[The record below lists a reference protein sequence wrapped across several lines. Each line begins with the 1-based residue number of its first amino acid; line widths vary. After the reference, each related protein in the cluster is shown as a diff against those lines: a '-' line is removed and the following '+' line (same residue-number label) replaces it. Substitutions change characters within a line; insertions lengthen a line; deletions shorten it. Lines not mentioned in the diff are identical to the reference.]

1 MNSPF
6 ISTLSSFYTSIK
18 TRWVSWGMR
27 TKGIMIVLAVLVIG
41 GGAYMVFGQKAKTVA
56 QVTVKRGTIVEQITV
71 TGNTSPI
78 GNVDLSFPTSG
89 IITKVA
95 APVASIVSVGDVLV
109 SLDTSTLRAQLAGA
123 QANLDAAQARLDS
136 LRAGATPQTIAVS
149 QASLDTANQTLAS
162 GYTSAYSA
170 LTQAYASAQDA
181 TQAKVDAYFQS
192 PQGPYP
198 SFIFASGNGVA
209 GPAAIADKP
218 RTVSELLT
226 WQSELATLTPNS
238 APSAI
243 DAELIK
249 ATAHLQI
256 MQKFISEMSGVA
268 SYASNF
274 PAGSGLSVSTLQAAV
289 SAGASEISATQT
301 ALNTATQTIQ
311 AEKATVAQAQAALNQ
326 TSASATTNDIAAQQ
340 AAVEA
345 AQATV
350 TQINTQ
356 INQAILRSPI
366 SGVVSVQNAKVGQL
380 ATPGATL
387 VTVISKDNLEVDA
400 DLPETDIGK
409 VNVDNPVAVTFDAFP
424 GETFT
429 GTVFYIDPAET
440 IIGGV
445 VNYKI
450 KIAFAKPDPRIKS
463 GLTANLSITTNTKT
477 DVLILP
483 QFAILQN
490 DNGSFVEIQ
499 SGKTTTQIP
508 VTTGIQDTAGN
519 IEIKTGVTEGESVL
533 NVGLK

>member
-1 MNSPF
+1 MNRPF
-6 ISTLSSFYTSIK
+6 ISILTSFYTSSK
-18 TRWVSWGMR
+18 SRWVGLSSR
-27 TKGIMIVLAVLVIG
+27 NKSIIIIVAVLIIG
-41 GGAYMVFGQKAKTVA
+41 GGTYLLFGQKTKTAV
-56 QVTVKRGTIVEQITV
+56 QVTVKRGTIVEQVTV

-78 GNVDLSFPTSG
+78 GNVDLSFQTSG
-89 IITKVA
+89 IVTKVS
-95 APVASIVSVGDVLV
+95 APVASTVSVGDALV

-123 QANLDAAQARLDS
+123 RANLDAAQARLNS

-149 QASLDTANQTLAS
+149 QASVDTANQTLAN

-181 TQAKVDAYFQS
+181 TQAKLDSYFQN

-198 SFIFASGNGVA
+198 NFIFSSGNGVD
-209 GPAAIADKP
+209 GPAALADKP
-218 RTVSELLT
+218 RTVAELLI
-226 WQSELATLTPNS
+226 WQSELATLNPNS
-238 APSAI
+238 PPSAI

-249 ATAHLQI
+249 ANTHLHI
-256 MQKFISEMSGVA
+256 LQKFVSEMSGVA

-274 PAGSGLSVSTLQAAV
+274 PAASGLSVSTLQAAV
-289 SAGASEISATQT
+289 SAGANEISTTQT
-301 ALNTATQTIQ
+301 ALNTAMQTIQ
-311 AEKATVAQAQAALNQ
+311 AEKAGVAQAQAALNQ
-326 TSASATTNDIAAQQ
+326 ASAGATTNDITAQQ

-356 INQAILRSPI
+356 ITQATLRSPI

-380 ATPGATL
+380 ASPGATL

-409 VNVDNPVAVTFDAFP
+409 VNVNNTVAVTFDAFP
-424 GETFT
+424 GETFN

-499 SGKTTTQIP
+499 TGKKVTQVP
-508 VTTGIQDTAGN
+508 VTTGIQDIAGN
-519 IEIKTGVTEGESVL
+519 IEIKSGVTEGESVL